1 MKRIKFGYLICF
13 WLILCSSARSELVT
27 LYGGSGLPAA
37 EPWLVFGA
45 DTIGGWSQTAVAGGV
60 RLTTVASVFGIGC
73 CAARRMRN
81 TSKGPIGSKV

>member
-1 MKRIKFGYLICF
+1 MIFL
-13 WLILCSSARSELVT
+13 WLILFSSARAELVT

-73 CAARRMRN
+73 CAARRMRMK
-81 TSKGPIGSKV
+81 SKGPIGSKV